1 MPQLNISEVKS
12 HFSATIARVVA
23 GETVIVCNRNK
34 PVAEII
40 PIKQQETF
48 TERPVGQGRKRYPDF
63 KLADN
68 LKESLPNDIQAYFTG
83 EKE

>member
-12 HFSATIARVVA
+12 RFSATIAQVVA

-48 TERPVGQGRKRYPDF
+48 TERPVGLGRKRYPNF

-68 LKESLPNDIQAYFTG
+68 FNDPLPDDILAYFTG

>member
-12 HFSATIARVVA
+12 RFSATIARVVA

-48 TERPVGQGRKRYPDF
+48 TERPVGLGRKRYPNF

-68 LKESLPNDIQAYFTG
+68 FNDPLPDDILAYFTG

>member
-1 MPQLNISEVKS
+1 MPQLNISEVKK
-12 HFSATIARVVA
+12 HFSATIARVTA
-23 GETVIVCNRNK
+23 GVTVTICNRNK

-40 PIKQQETF
+40 PVQQEETF
-48 TERPVGQGRKRYPDF
+48 TERPVGLGKKRYPDF

-68 LKESLPNDIQAYFTG
+68 VKEPLPDDILAFLTG

>member
-12 HFSATIARVVA
+12 HFSATIARVTA
-23 GETVIVCNRNK
+23 GETVIICNRNK
-34 PVAEII
+34 PVAEIR
-40 PIKQQETF
+40 PIKKQETF
-48 TERPVGQGRKRYPDF
+48 TERPVGLGRKRYPNF

-68 LKESLPNDIQAYFTG
+68 FNDPLPDDILAYFTG